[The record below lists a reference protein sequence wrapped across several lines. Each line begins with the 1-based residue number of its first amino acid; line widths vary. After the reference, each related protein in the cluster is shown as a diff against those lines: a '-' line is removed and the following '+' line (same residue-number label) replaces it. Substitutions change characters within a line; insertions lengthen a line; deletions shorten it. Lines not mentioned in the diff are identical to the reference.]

1 MLLYQRQQRIR
12 RVKPS
17 VRPEPG
23 TYLGNAYAANNMF
36 QITLH
41 DRVGELQEHLLHPGF
56 REQDGNVWARYNK
69 RKTDVRDTSG
79 QNEMHQDYDAVQ
91 LGVDFYKHV
100 ADRGD
105 HQRVSVLGAMFG
117 YGDAKTRTRGSRY
130 VSRGQISG
138 HSIGLYGTIYDQ
150 AKDEIGYYLDAWIT
164 GNNFKSSV
172 SGQDIA
178 ETNYNL
184 SGVVVSVELGLDT
197 PLRIRPGAEY
207 NSWVTYQLQVTY
219 QGVDSGNLVE
229 TNGTK
234 IGDNAH
240 NVQTRL
246 GARFYRKNVESYN
259 GSTRPVNQPYAELN
273 WYYNFNDYEMSFDG
287 ESLAIDGA
295 KNIFEL
301 KVGYEKQVGNSVQLW
316 GNVFGG
322 WGSNGYKS
330 YGFTAG
336 ATYSF

>member
-1 MLLYQRQQRIR
+1 
-12 RVKPS
+12 
-17 VRPEPG
+17 
-23 TYLGNAYAANNMF
+23 MF

-130 VSRGQISG
+130 VSHGQISG

-150 AKDEIGYYLDAWIT
+150 AKDESGYYLDAWIT

-197 PLRIRPGAEY
+197 PLRIRPGA
-207 NSWVTYQLQVTY
+207 L
-219 QGVDSGNLVE
+219 
-229 TNGTK
+229 
-234 IGDNAH
+234 
-240 NVQTRL
+240 
-246 GARFYRKNVESYN
+246 
-259 GSTRPVNQPYAELN
+259 
-273 WYYNFNDYEMSFDG
+273 
-287 ESLAIDGA
+287 
-295 KNIFEL
+295 
-301 KVGYEKQVGNSVQLW
+301 
-316 GNVFGG
+316 
-322 WGSNGYKS
+322 
-330 YGFTAG
+330 
-336 ATYSF
+336 

>member
-1 MLLYQRQQRIR
+1 M
-12 RVKPS
+12 
-17 VRPEPG
+17 
-23 TYLGNAYAANNMF
+23 
-36 QITLH
+36 
-41 DRVGELQEHLLHPGF
+41 
-56 REQDGNVWARYNK
+56 
-69 RKTDVRDTSG
+69 
-79 QNEMHQDYDAVQ
+79 
-91 LGVDFYKHV
+91 
-100 ADRGD
+100 
-105 HQRVSVLGAMFG
+105 
-117 YGDAKTRTRGSRY
+117 
-130 VSRGQISG
+130 
-138 HSIGLYGTIYDQ
+138 
-150 AKDEIGYYLDAWIT
+150 
-164 GNNFKSSV
+164 
-172 SGQDIA
+172 
-178 ETNYNL
+178 
-184 SGVVVSVELGLDT
+184 ELGLDT
-197 PLRIRPGAEY
+197 PLRIRPDAEY
-207 NSWVTYQLQVTY
+207 NPWVTYQLQVTY